1 MGMHSGTHMDGRV
14 HFIHGAG
21 GLDEMPLT
29 AIDYLS
35 IGAYHADGAAIQK
48 TLLQAGIW
56 IIEGLD
62 LSAVTGGRYEMICLP
77 VKLHGSDGAPARA
90 ILRPIGSGQPWSAE
104 AAP

>member
-1 MGMHSGTHMDGRV
+1 LQR
-14 HFIHGAG
+14 
-21 GLDEMPLT
+21 
-29 AIDYLS
+29 LS
-35 IGAYHADGAAIQK
+35 PADGAKIHK

-90 ILRPIGSGQPWSAE
+90 ILRPIRPSRPVSAE